1 MAVFG
6 RKSKTLNEEQA
17 TTVATPPRPGAK
29 NRPTPKRRE
38 QEAAR
43 KQPLV
48 VTDRKVAR
56 DTDKLKRREQQALQ
70 RQALVTGDEKHLP
83 ARDRGP
89 VRRYVRDFVDAR
101 RSVGEFML
109 PVMLL
114 VLALTFVAPKFPAAY
129 TFIFAAVY
137 GLIGLAAIDLF
148 LMWRKLKGQLV
159 TKFGPSQIPR
169 GMAMYSVMRAFQMR
183 RTRMPRP
190 QNKRGAYPS

>member
-1 MAVFG
+1 VAVFG
-6 RKSKTLNEEQA
+6 RKDKSLNEEQA
-17 TTVATPPRPGAK
+17 ATVGAPPRPGAK

-56 DTDKLKRREQQALQ
+56 DSDKLKRREQQALQ
-70 RQALVTGDEKHLP
+70 RQALLTGDEKNLP

-89 VRRYVRDFVDAR
+89 VRRYVREFVDAR
-101 RSVGEFML
+101 RNLGELML
-109 PVMLL
+109 PIMLL
-114 VLALTFVAPKFPAAY
+114 VLALTFIAPKFPAAY
-129 TFIFAAVY
+129 TLIFAAVY

-159 TKFGPSQIPR
+159 TKFGAGQIPR
-169 GMAMYSVMRAFQMR
+169 GMPMYAVMRAFQMR

-190 QNKRGAYPS
+190 QNKRGEYPS